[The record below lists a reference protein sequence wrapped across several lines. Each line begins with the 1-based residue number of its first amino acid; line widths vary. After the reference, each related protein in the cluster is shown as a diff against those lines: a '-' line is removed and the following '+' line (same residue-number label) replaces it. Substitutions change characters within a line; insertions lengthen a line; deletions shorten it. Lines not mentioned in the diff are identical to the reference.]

1 MKKYKQQENWI
12 IKEDIFLVDKTINKL
27 VDFEKNVLNKYLS
40 RKDYK
45 VYIDE
50 CQDIDFV
57 VYDKEK
63 FKQILADENV
73 ISDIA
78 ADNFDDEIR
87 FFIKREENK
96 FKIRRL

>member
-50 CQDIDFV
+50 CQDIDFIV
-57 VYDKEK
+57 HSKEK
-63 FKQILADENV
+63 FKQVLADKNV

-78 ADNFDDEIR
+78 ADSFDDEIR